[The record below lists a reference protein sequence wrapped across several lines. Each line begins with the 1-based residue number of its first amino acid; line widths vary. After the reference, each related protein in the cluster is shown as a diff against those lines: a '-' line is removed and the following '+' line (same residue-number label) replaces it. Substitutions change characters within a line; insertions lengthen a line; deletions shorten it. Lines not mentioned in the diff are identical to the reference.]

1 MLLTELKC
9 LTLIIAMEARNQSEK
24 TQALV
29 GSVAIYRAKQE
40 HLSICQSMRKYK
52 SYQWYWEKQRV
63 QPKSY
68 ELKLVEPIARRELHS
83 PTLVGRRFFNTL
95 LLKKRFKT
103 KFKPVKSGCLLFY

>member
-1 MLLTELKC
+1 
-9 LTLIIAMEARNQSEK
+9 MEARNQSDR

-29 GSVAIYRAKQE
+29 GSVAIYRAKNE

-63 QPKSY
+63 SLKKY
-68 ELKLVEPIARRELHS
+68 ELKLVEPVAKRELKA
-83 PTLVGRRFFNTL
+83 PTLVGRRYFNPTTL
-95 LLKKRFKT
+95 SKRFKT